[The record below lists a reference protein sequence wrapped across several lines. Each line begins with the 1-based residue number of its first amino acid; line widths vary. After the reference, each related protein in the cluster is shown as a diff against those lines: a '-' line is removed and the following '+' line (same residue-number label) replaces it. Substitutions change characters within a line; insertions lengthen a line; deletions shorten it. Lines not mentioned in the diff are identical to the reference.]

1 MFDIDLLNKTGLQKN
16 ISKIKINEKSKKQKI
31 IFEKLTSNDEV
42 HTEAPVASSEHKSPL
57 SFLLVGILFIG
68 LVFIG
73 SFDYN
78 KLINNNVFLS
88 ANTEERIFANIIRLL
103 NNSDDAI
110 LLESIHLNKS
120 LDFSLRVDDL
130 ENIKLINN
138 KAIRYSCRI
147 YEDDKNKFRV
157 LFSYPLNRLNQN
169 QNQNQ
174 QLTATIMRYKN
185 DYNVDSQMYG
195 KSILFTS
202 DSKTI
207 LKILEGLIYTGIIKI
222 WPDANGR
229 FNLEYT
235 S

>member
-31 IFEKLTSNDEV
+31 IFEKSTSNDEL
-42 HTEAPVASSEHKSPL
+42 HAETPVVSSEHETPL
-57 SFLLVGILFIG
+57 SFLLIGILFIG

-78 KLINNNVFLS
+78 KLINNNVFFS
-88 ANTEERIFANIIRLL
+88 ADIEERIFANIIRLL
-103 NNSDDAI
+103 DSSDDAI

-130 ENIKLINN
+130 DNIKLINN

-157 LFSYPLNRLNQN
+157 LFSYPLNKLNLSKN
-169 QNQNQ
+169 KNQ
-174 QLTATIMRYKN
+174 QLATTIMRYKN

-195 KSILFTS
+195 ESILFTS

-207 LKILEGLIYTGIIKI
+207 LKILEGLIYTGAIKI
-222 WPDANGR
+222 WPDGNGR